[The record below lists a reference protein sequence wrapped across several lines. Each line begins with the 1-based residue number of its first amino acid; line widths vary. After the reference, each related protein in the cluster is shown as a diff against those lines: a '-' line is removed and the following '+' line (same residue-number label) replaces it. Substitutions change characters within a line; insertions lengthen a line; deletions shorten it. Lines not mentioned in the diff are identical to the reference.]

1 MSMNRREIQNLIKLA
16 AGSFPNVQTKE
27 LTEIGNS
34 WEQMLGNLSYQQAH
48 EALRRVLRTARFW
61 PTVAEILDAV
71 GAIAEERQRQTFMP
85 GQKSACP
92 NCEGSG
98 YISIMQSGDE
108 ECYARCPCAAGEK
121 YNGWPM
127 APSWAIVSD
136 RSMIKNGQEVKEAM
150 SF

>member
-34 WEQMLGNLSYQQAH
+34 WEEMLGTYSYRQIH

-61 PTVAEILDAV
+61 PAVAEILNAV
-71 GAIAEERQRQTFMP
+71 DAIAEERQRQAFTP
-85 GQKSACP
+85 GQKSACS

-98 YISIMQSGDE
+98 YIAIMQAGE
-108 ECYARCPCAAGEK
+108 ERYARCPCAAGES
-121 YNGWPM
+121 YSGFPM

-136 RSMIKNGQEVKEAM
+136 RSLVK
-150 SF
+150 SGNVVHVDF

>member
-71 GAIAEERQRQTFMP
+71 DAIAEERSRQTFRP

-92 NCEGSG
+92 NCEGRG
-98 YISIMQSGDE
+98 YISIMQAGE
-108 ECYARCPCAAGEK
+108 ERYGRCPCAAGES
-121 YNGWPM
+121 YNGFPM

-136 RSMIKNGQEVKEAM
+136 RRLVTAGTAVEDTIP
-150 SF
+150 F